1 MNIKVFELR
10 DDELAA
16 LERVSA
22 TLPAD
27 CQVSWCADTLTAES
41 VEGLTDTEAVV
52 IVNKS
57 ILDES
62 LLEALHARGVRY
74 IATRSIGFNHIDLP
88 AAKRLGMHV
97 CNTTYPP
104 YGVAEFAVMLMLMAL
119 RKYKPAMW
127 RQQVND
133 YSLAGLQGR
142 ELRTLTVGVM
152 GTGRI
157 GRAVIDYLSGFGCKI
172 LAYDPYP
179 SEELAQRGDVTY
191 VTLEDLYALSDL
203 ITVHVPLMDATRGI
217 IDADAITKM
226 RDGVVLINVS
236 RGELM
241 DVEALVQGIES
252 EKIGALAMDVFA
264 EEDGIYHVNRTH
276 DILANRNMAYL
287 RQFPNVILTQHIAF
301 YTDIDVDS
309 MVEQGV
315 RGVVAMAAG
324 ECATEL

>member
-1 MNIKVFELR
+1 MNIKVYELR
-10 DDELAA
+10 DDELKAF
-16 LERVSA
+16 ERVAAS
-22 TLPAD
+22 LPEG
-27 CQVSWCADTLTAES
+27 CEVSWSPACLTRETIDSLDGAE
-41 VEGLTDTEAVV
+41 GIV

-57 ILDES
+57 PLDAEMLE
-62 LLEALHARGVRY
+62 LLHERGVRY
-74 IATRSIGFNHIDLP
+74 IATRSIGYNHIDV
-88 AAKRLGMHV
+88 ASAKRLGIHV

-157 GRAVIDYLSGFGCKI
+157 GRAVIEYLSGFGCKI

-179 SEELAQRGDVTY
+179 NAEFAERHGVTCVDLDELYGA
-191 VTLEDLYALSDL
+191 SDL

-217 IDADAITKM
+217 IGADAIAKM
-226 RDGVVLINVS
+226 RDGVVLVNVS

-241 DVEALVQGIES
+241 DTDALIEGVET

-309 MVEQGV
+309 MVEQGI
-315 RGVVAMAAG
+315 RGVVDMAAG